1 MDDSATGTAPPT
13 AAVRYTRTRVDS
25 GAGQYLH
32 QQPGVMRNDRSPL
45 AETLRLLRSQ
55 VLQRLRADG
64 HRLIAVTSPR
74 ALPGQALATTN
85 LALAL
90 AAELDSTVLLVDAD
104 LHGRAVQGLFGLDG
118 AAGLAEHLAAGAAL
132 PDLLVHPGLPRLV
145 LLPAGAAPPPGSA
158 ELLSSRAAQA
168 CFTEF
173 KTRYVDRYVV
183 IHLPPVLDSADA
195 LAFLPQ
201 ADTTLMLVQQQ
212 GTSLADLQLA
222 NERLAPFP
230 LLGAVMLPPR

>member
-1 MDDSATGTAPPT
+1 MDDSQSAPPLHQ
-13 AAVRYTRTRVDS
+13 AAIRYTRTRVDT
-25 GAGQYLH
+25 GAGQHLH

-55 VLQRLRADG
+55 VLQSLRAEG

-74 ALPGQALATTN
+74 ALPNQALTATN

-90 AAELDSTVLLVDAD
+90 AAALDSTVLLVDAD
-104 LHGRAVQGLFGLDG
+104 LHGRGVQALFGLER
-118 AAGLAEHLAAGAAL
+118 AAGLAEHLSEGAAL

-145 LLPAGAAPPPGSA
+145 LLPAGASAPSGSS
-158 ELLSSRAAQA
+158 ELLASRVAQH

-173 KTRYVDRYVV
+173 KTRYADRYVV
-183 IHLPPVLDSADA
+183 VHLPPVLDSADT

-201 ADTTLMLVQQQ
+201 ADTTLLLVQQQ
-212 GTSLADLQLA
+212 GTSLADLELA
-222 NERLAPFP
+222 SERLAPFP
-230 LLGAVMLPPR
+230 LLGAVMLPAR